1 MARRKR
7 EDNSACEIYFVD
19 GPRGGTNL
27 RVVNPP
33 PARLRLAFPEWCNYY
48 RKGNTLDYE
57 YDMETEWVTL
67 NALGG
72 GAGGGAGG

>member
-1 MARRKR
+1 MAKRKR

-19 GPRGGTNL
+19 GPRAGTNM

-33 PARLRLAFPEWCNYY
+33 PPRLRLAFPEWCNYY
-48 RKGNTLDYE
+48 RKENTLDYE
-57 YDMETEWVTL
+57 YDMETEWVEV

-72 GAGGGAGG
+72 KSNG